1 MTTTRILLLLLV
13 LALSGQLSAAPSVI
27 HRGLIIEP
35 PSLDP
40 SLGTSGPA
48 GPVLSDLVEGLVVR
62 GTRGEPVP
70 GSAKSWSVS
79 DDGLTYL
86 FLLREGLQWSDGRPL
101 TAEDF
106 VYSFRRLIDPAT
118 GARAAGL
125 FFIIEGAA
133 AVARRQAE
141 PENLGVSA
149 PDPLTVE
156 IRLERPAPYF
166 IQLLANSQ
174 GVPVPRHVVQVHGR
188 AWTRP
193 ANMVSNGAYELAERV
208 PQTHVKLVRNPRFY
222 AADSVTIDEVYWY
235 PVQDLGTSF
244 RQFRAGELD
253 TLLMAP
259 PDEMGWI
266 KENMADALHVNPI
279 QATYYLAF
287 NVDRPPLDDHR
298 VRRALVLAVDQAA
311 IADKVLQRTARPAVS
326 LVTPGIGGYP
336 GFTPADADRPLTD
349 RQTEARRLL
358 AEAGFGGDS
367 PLRLTGVYD
376 TQEENRK
383 VMLAIATMWR
393 TIGVQADFSNI
404 EGRALMGKLRSRDFQ
419 IARSSLFAVYDDAY
433 AMLEKF
439 RGDSTDNRP
448 GFSNP
453 RYDEL
458 LDQANATADPE
469 QRLKLLMAGEELLLA
484 EHPLVPIYWYI
495 GRVLVNPEIRGWIDA
510 PLGTPP
516 TRYLSFD

>member
-1 MTTTRILLLLLV
+1 
-13 LALSGQLSAAPSVI
+13 
-27 HRGLIIEP
+27 
-35 PSLDP
+35 
-40 SLGTSGPA
+40 
-48 GPVLSDLVEGLVVR
+48 VR
-62 GTRGEPVP
+62 
-70 GSAKSWSVS
+70 
-79 DDGLTYL
+79 
-86 FLLREGLQWSDGRPL
+86 
-101 TAEDF
+101 
-106 VYSFRRLIDPAT
+106 
-118 GARAAGL
+118 
-125 FFIIEGAA
+125 
-133 AVARRQAE
+133 
-141 PENLGVSA
+141 
-149 PDPLTVE
+149 
-156 IRLERPAPYF
+156 
-166 IQLLANSQ
+166 Q
-174 GVPVPRHVVQVHGR
+174 G
-188 AWTRP
+188 
-193 ANMVSNGAYELAERV
+193 
-208 PQTHVKLVRNPRFY
+208 
-222 AADSVTIDEVYWY
+222 
-235 PVQDLGTSF
+235 
-244 RQFRAGELD
+244 
-253 TLLMAP
+253 
-259 PDEMGWI
+259 
-266 KENMADALHVNPI
+266 
-279 QATYYLAF
+279 
-287 NVDRPPLDDHR
+287 
-298 VRRALVLAVDQAA
+298 
-311 IADKVLQRTARPAVS
+311 TARPAVS

-336 GFTPADADRPLTD
+336 GFTPADSDRPLTD

-469 QRLKLLMAGEELLLA
+469 QRLMLLMAGEELLLA